1 MRKNSVGKEVRM
13 QRLAKKISLSGLI
26 SRGVMSGLVLMAS
39 AYQLLGQTNQ
49 PTSQVER
56 NREKAYLRQ
65 QFARHFRSVQV
76 LSQDLLKAHEEG
88 NLTARGLGKEARE
101 INKSAR
107 SLRQLIALGAL
118 AEERELKTSLTTPAE
133 FDEAIRL
140 LAQMIRRFAR
150 NPSHQNSRIL
160 NTDQA
165 TEAQTDLLAII
176 RLSKTLADQARGY
189 QTLRQ

>member
-1 MRKNSVGKEVRM
+1 MR
-13 QRLAKKISLSGLI
+13 RLAKKISLSGLI
-26 SRGVMSGLVLMAS
+26 SRGVMSGLVLLATAS
-39 AYQLLGQTNQ
+39 QLQGQTNQ
-49 PTSQVER
+49 STSQVEK

-65 QFARHFRSVQV
+65 QFTRHFRSVQV
-76 LSQDLLKAHEEG
+76 LSQELLKGHEEG

-118 AEERELKTSLTTPAE
+118 AEERVLKTSLATPAD

-140 LAQMIRRFAR
+140 LAKLIRSFAR

-189 QTLRQ
+189 QTARP

>member
-118 AEERELKTSLTTPAE
+118 AEERELKTSLTTPAD

>member
-1 MRKNSVGKEVRM
+1 MR
-13 QRLAKKISLSGLI
+13 RLAKKISLSGLI
-26 SRGVMSGLVLMAS
+26 SRGVMSGLVLLATAS
-39 AYQLLGQTNQ
+39 QLQGQTNQ
-49 PTSQVER
+49 STSQVEK

-65 QFARHFRSVQV
+65 QFTRHFRSVQV
-76 LSQDLLKAHEEG
+76 LSQELLKGHEEG

-118 AEERELKTSLTTPAE
+118 AEERELKTSLATPAD

-140 LAQMIRRFAR
+140 LAKLIRSFAR

-189 QTLRQ
+189 QTARP

>member
-1 MRKNSVGKEVRM
+1 
-13 QRLAKKISLSGLI
+13 
-26 SRGVMSGLVLMAS
+26 
-39 AYQLLGQTNQ
+39 
-49 PTSQVER
+49 
-56 NREKAYLRQ
+56 
-65 QFARHFRSVQV
+65 VQV

-118 AEERELKTSLTTPAE
+118 AEERELKTSLTTPAD

>member
-88 NLTARGLGKEARE
+88 NLTARSLGKEARE

>member
-88 NLTARGLGKEARE
+88 NLTARSLGKEARE

-118 AEERELKTSLTTPAE
+118 AEERELKTSLTTPAD

>member
-13 QRLAKKISLSGLI
+13 RRLAKKISLSGLI
-26 SRGVMSGLVLMAS
+26 SRGVMSGLVLLATAS
-39 AYQLLGQTNQ
+39 QLQGQTNQ
-49 PTSQVER
+49 STSQVEK

-65 QFARHFRSVQV
+65 QFTRHFRSVQV
-76 LSQDLLKAHEEG
+76 LSQELLKGHEDG

-118 AEERELKTSLTTPAE
+118 AEERELKTSLTTPAD

-140 LAQMIRRFAR
+140 LAKLIRSFAR

-165 TEAQTDLLAII
+165 TAAQTDLLAII

-189 QTLRQ
+189 QTVRP

>member
-1 MRKNSVGKEVRM
+1 M

-26 SRGVMSGLVLMAS
+26 SRGVMSGLVLMVS

-65 QFARHFRSVQV
+65 QFTRHFRSVQV
-76 LSQDLLKAHEEG
+76 LSQELLKTHEEG
-88 NLTARGLGKEARE
+88 NLTVRSLGKEARE

-118 AEERELKTSLTTPAE
+118 AEERELKTSLTTPAD

>member
-13 QRLAKKISLSGLI
+13 RRLAKKISLSGLI
-26 SRGVMSGLVLMAS
+26 SRGVMSGLVLLATAS
-39 AYQLLGQTNQ
+39 QLQGQTNQ
-49 PTSQVER
+49 STSQVEK

-65 QFARHFRSVQV
+65 QFTRHFRSVQV
-76 LSQDLLKAHEEG
+76 LSQELLKGHEEG

-118 AEERELKTSLTTPAE
+118 AEERELKTSLTTPAD

-140 LAQMIRRFAR
+140 LAKLIRSFAR

-189 QTLRQ
+189 QTARP